1 MADDDAPQT
10 LAEMT
15 ANLAEYK
22 EQLEQVRASP
32 PLPIHRFG
40 SCRARAGFG
49 FRLSVC
55 YSVALGG
62 CVLVPLP
69 RAYSK

>member
-10 LAEMT
+10 LAEIT

-40 SCRARAGFG
+40 SCRARAFLT
-49 FRLSVC
+49 RS
-55 YSVALGG
+55 SRTAGG
-62 CVLVPLP
+62 TTPGR
-69 RAYSK
+69 RA